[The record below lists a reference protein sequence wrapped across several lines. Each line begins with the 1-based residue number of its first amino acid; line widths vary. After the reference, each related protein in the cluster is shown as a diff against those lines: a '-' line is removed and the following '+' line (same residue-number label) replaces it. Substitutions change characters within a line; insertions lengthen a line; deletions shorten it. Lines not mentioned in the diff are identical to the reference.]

1 MTEPERRLWWNLR
14 HHLPNTGTHFRRQV
28 ALGPYVVDFCCHSAK
43 IIIEV
48 DGGQYRR
55 DGDLAYDAKRTA
67 ALEAQGYRVL
77 RFSNAAVM
85 REIGSV
91 LDTIFM
97 ALADAE
103 APGGNTPTSH
113 SSPQGGGE
121 PPET

>member
-14 HHLPNTGTHFRRQV
+14 HHLPVTESHFRRQV
-28 ALGPYVVDFCCHSAK
+28 ALGPYVVDFCCHSARLV
-43 IIIEV
+43 IEV
-48 DGGQYRR
+48 DGGQHSR

-67 ALEAQGYRVL
+67 VLEAQGYRVL

-85 REIGSV
+85 REIDSV

-103 APGGNTPTSH
+103 APGGVTSTSH
-113 SSPQGGGE
+113 SSP
-121 PPET
+121 